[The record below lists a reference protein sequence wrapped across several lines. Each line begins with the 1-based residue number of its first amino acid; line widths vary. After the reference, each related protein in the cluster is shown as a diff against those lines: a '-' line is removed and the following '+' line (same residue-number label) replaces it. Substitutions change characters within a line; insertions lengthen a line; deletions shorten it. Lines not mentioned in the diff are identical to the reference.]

1 MFHLHVDMV
10 FGWNSVNSVL
20 MMCFLLDF
28 DWKQDARLRM
38 TLTNLCDSRRGEGL
52 EGSLASM
59 EALLQFHS
67 RAVLWCPMASGTATF
82 RQGTS
87 ENGEFAIYFT
97 NVLAIFVPCRY
108 NHILTFDLPR
118 PWFEANMQT
127 VNYKSIYIYILY
139 SCNYCIICLVK
150 FTWVFMMPRGIN
162 LDHTWLQWFRRDLW
176 IHRIDEDSQ
185 WAWQMESL
193 PKLQVH

>member
-127 VNYKSIYIYILY
+127 VNYKSIYIFTYYIVATIVSYVL
-139 SCNYCIICLVK
+139 
-150 FTWVFMMPRGIN
+150 WN
-162 LDHTWLQWFRRDLW
+162 LH
-176 IHRIDEDSQ
+176 
-185 WAWQMESL
+185 ESSWCHVGL
-193 PKLQVH
+193 T

>member
-1 MFHLHVDMV
+1 MMMMVVNIMILIYEVCIYLCICIIYNICFIYMLILYLVGIMFL
-10 FGWNSVNSVL
+10 
-20 MMCFLLDF
+20 MCFLLDF

-97 NVLAIFVPCRY
+97 NVLAIFVP
-108 NHILTFDLPR
+108 
-118 PWFEANMQT
+118 
-127 VNYKSIYIYILY
+127 
-139 SCNYCIICLVK
+139 
-150 FTWVFMMPRGIN
+150 
-162 LDHTWLQWFRRDLW
+162 
-176 IHRIDEDSQ
+176 
-185 WAWQMESL
+185 
-193 PKLQVH
+193 